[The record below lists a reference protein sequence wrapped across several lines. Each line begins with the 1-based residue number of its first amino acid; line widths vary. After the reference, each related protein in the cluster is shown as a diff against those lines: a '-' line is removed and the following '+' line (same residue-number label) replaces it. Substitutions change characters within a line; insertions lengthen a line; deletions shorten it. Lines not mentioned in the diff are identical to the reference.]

1 MLQVQELGFRR
12 SLDGGQTFATFG
24 TGLGSGSRIH
34 FDLCLASS
42 MYCMLQFMEAVM
54 LIFTKQLILVHN
66 WFQLTTTS
74 AFQSQ
79 GGQAWYD
86 LYCRVN
92 PVNPNIVFVG
102 TIDVWRT
109 TDGTNFTNIT
119 NGYQGGYV
127 HVDQHFLFFHPT
139 DPNNLI
145 VCNDGGIWRS
155 N

>member
-1 MLQVQELGFRR
+1 MSRTSSNVLYASVYGSSNVNLYKTT
-12 SLDGGQTFATFG
+12 DFG
-24 TGLGSGSRIH
+24 N
-34 FDLCLASS
+34 
-42 MYCMLQFMEAVM
+42 
-54 LIFTKQLILVHN
+54 N
-66 WFQLTTTS
+66 WSQLTTTS

-92 PVNPNIVFVG
+92 PVNPNIAFVG

-139 DPNNLI
+139 DPNT
-145 VCNDGGIWRS
+145 S
-155 N
+155 NRLQ